1 MKNLRLPIGILL
13 LTVGIV
19 IGIQFQELFSSDT
32 LHDSIEKIS
41 DILKITQNNYVEK
54 VDTPKLVESAITG
67 MLNDLDPHS
76 VYIDAG
82 RLKSVEESFRGNFEG
97 IGIEFQ
103 IVDDTL
109 TVVAPITGGPS
120 EQLGIL
126 SGDRI
131 IKIEDKTA
139 IGITNEQVREKLRGD
154 AGTKV
159 KVTILRYG
167 IEKPIEYTITRD
179 KIPLYSVDTHLMIG
193 KNIGYVSVSRFSN
206 TTTSELTKALKDL
219 KQKGMEKFILDL
231 RGNPGGYL
239 NQAVKIADIFISG
252 SKKIVYTKGRKD
264 EFNEEFYSSIKSDF
278 EDTPLLILIN
288 KGSAS
293 ASEIVAG
300 AIQDWDRGLIVGTTS
315 FGKGLVQ
322 RQYTLSDGSALRLTI
337 AKYYTPSGRLIQ
349 RDYKKLKNKEEY
361 YLDAGDTSLV
371 DGDNLN
377 HLADKDSSGK
387 YYKTNG
393 GRKVYAGGGITPD
406 YIIHNVKITKYTT
419 DLLRNNVFY
428 KFVLRYL
435 KTNKNSIVDK
445 YGNDLNKFNDGFE
458 ISNTTMNSFLEFA
471 KSLDVKFISDD
482 YSRDKN
488 YIKARL
494 KAQIARNFWKNEGW
508 YTVLISQDKQVQ
520 ISLTLFKEASN
531 LANLN
536 K

>member
-206 TTTSELTKALKDL
+206 TTT
-219 KQKGMEKFILDL
+219 
-231 RGNPGGYL
+231 
-239 NQAVKIADIFISG
+239 
-252 SKKIVYTKGRKD
+252 
-264 EFNEEFYSSIKSDF
+264 
-278 EDTPLLILIN
+278 
-288 KGSAS
+288 
-293 ASEIVAG
+293 
-300 AIQDWDRGLIVGTTS
+300 
-315 FGKGLVQ
+315 
-322 RQYTLSDGSALRLTI
+322 
-337 AKYYTPSGRLIQ
+337 
-349 RDYKKLKNKEEY
+349 
-361 YLDAGDTSLV
+361 
-371 DGDNLN
+371 
-377 HLADKDSSGK
+377 
-387 YYKTNG
+387 
-393 GRKVYAGGGITPD
+393 
-406 YIIHNVKITKYTT
+406 
-419 DLLRNNVFY
+419 
-428 KFVLRYL
+428 
-435 KTNKNSIVDK
+435 
-445 YGNDLNKFNDGFE
+445 
-458 ISNTTMNSFLEFA
+458 
-471 KSLDVKFISDD
+471 
-482 YSRDKN
+482 
-488 YIKARL
+488 
-494 KAQIARNFWKNEGW
+494 
-508 YTVLISQDKQVQ
+508 
-520 ISLTLFKEASN
+520 
-531 LANLN
+531 
-536 K
+536 